1 VADPSLL
8 YSFFIFLAMMFFVCV
23 GMVVGKRKPSGEDKD
38 TERGVNLVVGTIF
51 TLLGLLLAFTLSAS
65 AGRLDSRR
73 TASIDEANAIGTA
86 VLRLQLLPVDDRRSL
101 QKLYVDY
108 IDQRLQFNAA
118 LSKEHDGSGLDS
130 KLEYLQNEI
139 WKEATTVSTGQSQLL
154 LIPAVN
160 DSFDKAATRT
170 MLAKNF
176 TPPLL
181 FWFLVA
187 LSLLCS
193 VMAGEATAK
202 LAKLYGWIYR
212 IIFCLSITVSLY
224 IVTALDNPRVG
235 PIRIDYVDSMLRDTR
250 DSIKIAP

>member
-1 VADPSLL
+1 
-8 YSFFIFLAMMFFVCV
+8 MMFCVCV
-23 GMVVGKRKPSGEDKD
+23 GMVVGKRKPVGEDKD
-38 TERGVNLVVGTIF
+38 TERGVNLVVGTLF

-65 AGRLDSRR
+65 ANRLDSRR
-73 TASIDEANAIGTA
+73 MASIDEANAIGTA
-86 VLRLQLLPVDDRRSL
+86 VLRLQLLPEDDRRSL

-118 LSKEHDGSGLDS
+118 LSKEADGSGLDS
-130 KLEYLQNEI
+130 KLDYLQNEI
-139 WKEATTVSTGQSQLL
+139 WKEATAVSTGQSQLL

-160 DSFDKAATRT
+160 DSFDKASTRS

-193 VMAGEATAK
+193 VMAGEATNK
-202 LAKLYGWIYR
+202 LTKIYGWIYR
-212 IIFCLSITVSLY
+212 ILFCLSITVSLY

-250 DSIKIAP
+250 DSIKFTP